1 MFPGIKPKTVS
12 VPGNDIKISRPLS
25 QERSGVGSAGTFEA
39 HRLEAERT
47 QKLRQGNYFLLPF
60 RQLGF
65 HLSKGIR
72 VLKDAFTKN
81 PFIYLRVKGF
91 NSSWKL
97 DMETGWALENGRA
110 IDRIVK
116 SRVTL

>member
-12 VPGNDIKISRPLS
+12 VPVNDITISRPLS
-25 QERSGVGSAGTFEA
+25 QERSDVGSSGTSEA
-39 HRLEAERT
+39 RRLEAERT
-47 QKLRQGNYFLLPF
+47 HKLRQGNYFLLPF
-60 RQLGF
+60 RQFGF
-65 HLSKGIR
+65 HLSNGIR
-72 VLKDAFTKN
+72 GLKDAFTKN

-97 DMETGWALENGRA
+97 DMESGWALEDGRA
-110 IDRIVK
+110 IDRIIK